1 MGRGGDAAATRH
13 PPARRQGSAPHEAGS
28 PDVAVNA
35 TLIAKAVA
43 SESGVNFISIKGP
56 ELLSKWVGESERG
69 VREVF
74 RKARQA
80 APCIIFLDELD
91 AIAPVRGSGQGDSN
105 VTERVVS
112 QILTE
117 LDGLEE
123 LKEVIVLGATNRPDM
138 IDGALLRPGRFDRL
152 LRIPAP
158 DAASRK
164 TIFRIHTRKKPLA
177 PDVDLDDLAGMTEG
191 YTGADIAALCSSAT
205 MLAIREHLDSHK
217 DEGEAK
223 AKASEL
229 KVSLRHFTEAM
240 AKSKPAAR
248 QELVPYAK

>member
-1 MGRGGDAAATRH
+1 
-13 PPARRQGSAPHEAGS
+13 
-28 PDVAVNA
+28 
-35 TLIAKAVA
+35 
-43 SESGVNFISIKGP
+43 
-56 ELLSKWVGESERG
+56 VGESERG

-91 AIAPVRGSGQGDSN
+91 AIAPVRGSGLGDSN

-123 LKEVIVLGATNRPDM
+123 LKDVVVVGATNRPDM

-152 LRIPAP
+152 LRIPPP
-158 DAASRK
+158 DVAARRA
-164 TIFRIHTRKKPLA
+164 IFRIHAKKKPLA
-177 PDVDLDDLAGMTEG
+177 SDVDLEGLTKMTEG

-205 MLAIREHLDSHK
+205 MLAIREHLEKHQ
-217 DEGEAK
+217 DENEARE
-223 AKASEL
+223 KASEL
-229 KVSLRHFTEAM
+229 RVSMNHFKLAM
-240 AKSKPAAR
+240 EKSKPATR